1 MRGIAERDGDYMTA
15 RILVVE
21 DDEET
26 REAVAG
32 ALRDLGYDTSV
43 CPDARTA
50 RAHSDVDV
58 VMTDIRMP
66 GESGL
71 ELCADIAGNRPDLPV
86 ILMTAFGDTR
96 AVSLGLRAGASDFL
110 AKPFS
115 LSDLGAAVDRA
126 LERRQRSARV
136 TRLADTALNAEL
148 PIPGVIGSSPAMRVI
163 AE

>member
-1 MRGIAERDGDYMTA
+1 MTA

-21 DDEET
+21 DDDET

-32 ALRDLGYDTSV
+32 ALRDLGYDTRV
-43 CPDARTA
+43 CHDARSA
-50 RAHSDVDV
+50 RTYSDIDV
-58 VMTDIRMP
+58 VVTDIRMP

-71 ELCADIAGNRPDLPV
+71 ELCAAIAGNRPDLPV

-115 LSDLGAAVDRA
+115 LSDLGAAVGRA
-126 LERRQRSARV
+126 LERRQRATRV
-136 TRLADTALNAEL
+136 NRLADTTAGSEQ
-148 PIPGVIGSSPAMRVI
+148 PVPGVV
-163 AE
+163 

>member
-1 MRGIAERDGDYMTA
+1 MHSSVMGTFNMTA

-21 DDEET
+21 DDDET

-32 ALRDLGYDTSV
+32 ALRDLGYDATV
-43 CPDARTA
+43 CHDARSA
-50 RAHSDVDV
+50 RTHSDVDIV
-58 VMTDIRMP
+58 VTDIRMP

-136 TRLADTALNAEL
+136 TRLADPMRAASAPL
-148 PIPGVIGSSPAMRVI
+148 PGVVGQS
-163 AE
+163 